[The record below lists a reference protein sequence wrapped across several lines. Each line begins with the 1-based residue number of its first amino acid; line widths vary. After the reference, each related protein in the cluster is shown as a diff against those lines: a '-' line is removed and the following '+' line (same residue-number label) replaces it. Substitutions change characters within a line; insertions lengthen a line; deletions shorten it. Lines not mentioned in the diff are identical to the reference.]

1 MAKKI
6 ISNLGED
13 GFKNKNDLAKLKA
26 YVGQYDEATTLY
38 IRAGNYQKA
47 YKYYVKSSK

>member
-1 MAKKI
+1 M
-6 ISNLGED
+6 NQLGED

-26 YVGQYDEATTLY
+26 YVGLFDEATTLY

-47 YKYYVKSSK
+47 YKYYIKSSE